1 MALTTDSKHIPHVT
15 SMTFTRMV
23 ESKQMIF
30 IFIITIVA
38 SPVLA
43 TELEVVFIIRIMT
56 MWTLQLQYIA
66 ILLLIM
72 DNSR

>member
-1 MALTTDSKHIPHVT
+1 
-15 SMTFTRMV
+15 MTLTRMV

>member
-1 MALTTDSKHIPHVT
+1 
-15 SMTFTRMV
+15 MTLTRMV

-30 IFIITIVA
+30 IFIFTIVA

>member
-1 MALTTDSKHIPHVT
+1 MALTTDSKQISHVT

-66 ILLLIM
+66 T
-72 DNSR
+72 DQ